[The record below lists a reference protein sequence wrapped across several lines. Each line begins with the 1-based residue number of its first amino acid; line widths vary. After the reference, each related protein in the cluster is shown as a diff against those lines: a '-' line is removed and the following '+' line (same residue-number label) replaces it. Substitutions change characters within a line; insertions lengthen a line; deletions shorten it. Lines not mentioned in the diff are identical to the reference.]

1 MAAAIK
7 VCLPQLWHTSSCY
20 KALDLYIV
28 KWYFPVQ
35 IAARCAEYQENSPFY
50 GRYSWPGS
58 VLPEVTI
65 KRNCSYSCGTLT
77 GGVATRYCTGSGV
90 WNSTNFDECPTRRT
104 CDLVAFAI
112 VSNSNQS
119 FHNYILAGEIC
130 FKLYYLSLWIE
141 FVYVYLMLFVLK
153 ILILLPSS
161 TRNSVNYWYVSCRLM
176 IH

>member
-1 MAAAIK
+1 M
-7 VCLPQLWHTSSCY
+7 
-20 KALDLYIV
+20 
-28 KWYFPVQ
+28 
-35 IAARCAEYQENSPFY
+35 
-50 GRYSWPGS
+50 
-58 VLPEVTI
+58 
-65 KRNCSYSCGTLT
+65 
-77 GGVATRYCTGSGV
+77 

-153 ILILLPSS
+153 ILIFTTFLYQKFCKLLKCVMQAYDSL
-161 TRNSVNYWYVSCRLM
+161 VDLCDL
-176 IH
+176 